1 MKSPKRFVGLH
12 AHSGFSTFD
21 GLDYP
26 QDHIDYVR
34 DNGMDAWALTD
45 HGHMNGFCHAYTH
58 TQKLNKAG
66 ANFKFIPGCE
76 MYVHPDLNVWRIDYE
91 LRKAAKSGDKDAQS
105 RLLAQR
111 EAIATPLLATVDNDD
126 EIIDVSIEDAS
137 MTVENEDETKSSK
150 FYDAIKRRHHL
161 VVLPKTSVGLERL
174 FGLVSRGYL
183 DGFYRFPR
191 VDYGMLKE
199 AAAGDHLM
207 VSSACIGGP
216 LAYEVFKHLQQ
227 VEFDNLSQDLL
238 NDPVLFEKVLTGVGN
253 GVGGL
258 VDAVGRDN
266 VYLELQFNKLNA
278 QHLVNRAIIEF
289 ANREGMQDQLIV
301 TCDSHYSN
309 PDHWRER
316 ELYKKLG
323 WLNYK
328 DFDPDKLPKSIEEL
342 KCELYPKNAQQVWE
356 TYHNTRG
363 DATFYDDEQIRDAI
377 ERTHDIAHNV
387 IGDIHPDVSMKLP
400 SYVVPEGKSD
410 DRTLLEL
417 CITGLK
423 TRGFADNQEYIDRLK
438 YELRVIKNKNFSRY
452 FLTMHAIINIA
463 KKRMLVGPGR
473 GSAAASLVAYV
484 LELTNI
490 DPIEY
495 GLMFERF
502 LNPSRKGA
510 PDIDTDVSDRD
521 LLIEL
526 LRAELGERNVIPISN
541 YNTFKLKSLVKDV
554 SRFYGIPFQEVNKAL
569 KTVET
574 DVKRAVMTR
583 GQDKNLFV
591 LKFEDAVK
599 HSPTFRTFIEK
610 YPDVGEPIEI
620 LFQQNKALGR
630 HAGGVIISENIA
642 ERMPVIMA
650 RGELQTPWVEG
661 MQYKHLEEFGWIKFD
676 LLGLETLRL
685 VERTIS
691 LILRRHHGVEDP
703 TFDQIKEWFDEH
715 MDPKV
720 LDMNDQKVYDYVYR
734 DGHFAGV
741 FQLTSSGSQKLFK
754 RAQPK
759 NIVDIA
765 TLTAIYRPGP
775 LSAKVDRLYVKAKKN
790 PAAIDY
796 GHPLIKEV
804 LEETYGMIVFQEQV
818 MKLCAIVAGFPEA
831 ETDTLRRN
839 IMKRKGSEQHETL
852 AAATATKKRFVA
864 GAVKNGVPERIADE
878 LYEKILYFAGYGFNR
893 AHSVSYAVDS
903 YYCAWLHT
911 YYEEEWMCAYLES
924 MSTNDKKR
932 ARAFAEAKAMG
943 YKIVPLDVNHA
954 EKTWTILEGKKFM
967 PSFLTCK
974 GIGSAAIDEIL
985 QNRPY
990 NTIDEFLWNESGKW
1004 RHSKFNKRALE
1015 ALIGIKAFGSMDIVG
1030 DGKVFESYRQM
1041 HSVVIEKNNEIK
1053 KWTKKDPERGQRN
1066 FRELCLET
1074 AGCGEWTRREVAERS
1089 TKYLGSFNAGLLIPQ
1104 EVIDKFEEMN
1114 IRSLD
1119 EYCEKDLYWFL
1130 VADAVP
1136 KLTKNGRPYL
1146 IVTGTGL
1153 AGARHRMFC
1162 WSWDGETQL
1171 APYCLCVAE
1180 MSSND
1185 FGYQTSMKRLKI
1197 LSV

>member
-1 MKSPKRFVGLH
+1 MKAPNRFVGLH

-34 DNGMDAWALTD
+34 ENNMDAWALTD

-58 TQKLNKAG
+58 AKKLNKAG

-76 MYVHPDLNVWRIDYE
+76 MYVHPDLNVWQLDYE
-91 LRKAAKSGDKDAQS
+91 IRKAAKRGDKDAQHQ
-105 RLLAQR
+105 LMTQR
-111 EAIATPLLATVDNDD
+111 EAIATPLLASVDADD
-126 EIIDVSIEDAS
+126 EIIDVTIEDAS

-150 FYDAIKRRHHL
+150 FYDPIKRRHHL
-161 VVLPKTSVGLERL
+161 VVLPKTSTGLQRL
-174 FGLVSRGYL
+174 FGLVSQGYL

-191 VDYGMLKE
+191 IDYGMLKE

-227 VEFDNLSQDLL
+227 VEFDDLNQELL
-238 NDPVLFEKVLTGVGN
+238 NDPILFEKILTGVGN

-258 VDAVGRDN
+258 VDAVGRKN

-278 QHLVNRAIIEF
+278 QHLVNRALIEF

-309 PDHWRER
+309 PNHWRER

-328 DFDPDKLPKSIEEL
+328 DFDPDQLPKSIDDL
-342 KCELYPKNAQQVWE
+342 KCELYPKNAEQVWDS
-356 TYHNTRG
+356 YHKTKG
-363 DATFYDDEQIRDAI
+363 EATFYDDEQIRDAI
-377 ERTHDIAHNV
+377 ERTYDIAHDV
-387 IGDIHPDVSMKLP
+387 IGEIHPDVSMKLP

-410 DRTLLEL
+410 DRALLEL
-417 CITGLK
+417 CIEGMK
-423 TRGFADNQEYIDRLK
+423 TRGLADKQEYIDRLK

-452 FLTMHAIINIA
+452 FLTMHTIINIA

-490 DPIEY
+490 DPIKY

-526 LRAELGERNVIPISN
+526 LRSELGERNVIPISN

-554 SRFYGIPFQEVNKAL
+554 SRFYSIPFNEVNQAL

-591 LKFEDAVK
+591 LKYSDAVK
-599 HSPTFRTFIEK
+599 HSKTFRAFIEK
-610 YPDVGEPIEI
+610 YPEVGEPIEI

-630 HAGGVIISENIA
+630 HAGGVIISEDIA
-642 ERMPVIMA
+642 ERMPIIMA
-650 RGELQTPWVEG
+650 RGEMQTPWVEG
-661 MQYKHLEEFGWIKFD
+661 MQYKHLEDFGWIKFD

-685 VERTIS
+685 VERAIS
-691 LILRRHHGVEDP
+691 LILRRHHGIEDP
-703 TFDQIKEWFDEH
+703 TFDQIKAWFDEH
-715 MDPKV
+715 MDPNV
-720 LDMNDQKVYDYVYR
+720 LDMDDPKVYDYVYK
-734 DGHFAGV
+734 DGNFAGV

-759 NIVDIA
+759 SIIDIA

-790 PAAIDY
+790 PEDIDY

-818 MKLCAIVAGFPEA
+818 MKLCAVVAGFPEA

-943 YKIVPLDVNHA
+943 YKIVPIDVNHA

-974 GIGSAAIDEIL
+974 GIGTSAIDEIL

-990 NTIDEFLWNESGKW
+990 NNIDEFLWNENGKW
-1004 RHSKFNKRALE
+1004 KHSKFNKRALE
-1015 ALIGIKAFGSMDIVG
+1015 ALIGIKAFGSMDVVG
-1030 DGKVFESYRQM
+1030 SGKVFESYRQM
-1041 HSVVIEKNNEIK
+1041 HSVLIDSNNDIK
-1053 KWTKKDPERGQRN
+1053 KWTKKDPERGRRN
-1066 FRELCLET
+1066 FKEAVMET
-1074 AGCGEWTRREVAERS
+1074 SGCGEWTRREVAERS
-1089 TKYLGSFNAGLLIPQ
+1089 TKYLGSFNAALLIPQ
-1104 EVIDKFEEMN
+1104 EVIDKFENMN

-1119 EYCEKDLYWFL
+1119 EYSGKDLYWFL
-1130 VADAVP
+1130 VADSVP

-1162 WSWDGETQL
+1162 WSWDGKTELSQ
-1171 APYCLCVAE
+1171 YSLCVAE
-1180 MSSND
+1180 INNND
-1185 FGYQTSMKRLKI
+1185 FGYQTSMKKLKI
-1197 LSV
+1197 LNV